1 MSRLLLVTKKIAG
14 DIHGGRELL
23 LALNRD
29 CLQEIFEDDLF
40 VVELESAP
48 VRTAADLVAAMRGHI
63 DGVNEVSLR
72 AIVRMVREKEITQVF
87 IDGSNMGVV
96 ASALKREN
104 VPIKITT
111 FFHNVEARF
120 FLGAFSASR
129 TLRALLVLAANYV
142 AERKAVKNSDVIVTL
157 SETDSRVLYR
167 TYGRR
172 ASLIWPIAIRD
183 KMKSAL
189 DSVVPARLERDPYLL
204 FVGSAFYANKAGIL
218 WFVDNV
224 APHIRMET
232 VVIGRGMDVMKP
244 RLERGGKVRVVGSVE
259 DLGHWYLG
267 ANIVIAPIFDGSG
280 MKTKVAEAL
289 MFGKKI
295 LGTPQAFSGYEDI
308 AERVGWVCKDSED
321 FVATLN
327 SLSGLTLPAFDPQ
340 LRALYESRYS
350 FPAARARHLQ
360 ALGDRSNVGG
370 APPNFLGM

>member
-14 DIHGGRELL
+14 DLHGGRELL

-48 VRTAADLVAAMRGHI
+48 VRTAADLVAAMSGHI

-96 ASALKREN
+96 ASALKRQN
-104 VPIKITT
+104 LPIKITT

-120 FLGAFSASR
+120 FLGAFYASR
-129 TLRALLVLAANYV
+129 TLRALLVLVANYV

-157 SETDSRVLYR
+157 SEADSRVLYR

-172 ASLIWPIAIRD
+172 ASLIWPMAVRD
-183 KMKSAL
+183 KMKSTL
-189 DSVVPARLERDPYLL
+189 DSVVPASLERDPYLL

-232 VVIGRGMDVMKP
+232 VIIGRGMDAMKP
-244 RLERGGKVRVVGSVE
+244 RLERSGKVRVIGSVE

-267 ANIVIAPIFDGSG
+267 ANIIIAPIFDGSG

-295 LGTPQAFSGYEDI
+295 LGTPQAFSGYEDV
-308 AERVGWVCKDSED
+308 AARVGWVCKDSED

-360 ALGDRSNVGG
+360 ALGDR
-370 APPNFLGM
+370 